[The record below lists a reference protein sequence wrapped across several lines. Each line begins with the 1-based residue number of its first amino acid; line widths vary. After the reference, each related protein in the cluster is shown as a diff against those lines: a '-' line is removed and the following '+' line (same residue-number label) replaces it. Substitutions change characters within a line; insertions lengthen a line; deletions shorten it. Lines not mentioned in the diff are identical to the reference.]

1 MGQQGRPRSSSH
13 HIIHQPCRADGV
25 LPEHLTVCQMPESR
39 SKVQTSLRSI
49 PSAAR
54 PPNTNAFSRM
64 AAHACPE
71 RGAGRSAAEPFCWG
85 VNHFMVSVLKTATSD
100 VVLSLL
106 RPAIVRTC
114 VHRVPVSCMRKYYR
128 RIFHDGPTLVR
139 PTTVLPC
146 ARTGMKSRAVLG
158 RSHTHVSTLRT
169 ATSVPEV
176 SLMDVRFEPPHSTSC
191 FPP

>member
-1 MGQQGRPRSSSH
+1 VGQQGRPRSSSH

-39 SKVQTSLRSI
+39 SKVQTSLRSM

-100 VVLSLL
+100 VVLSHL

-114 VHRVPVSCMRKYYR
+114 VHRVPISCMRKYYR
-128 RIFHDGPTLVR
+128 RIFRWTDFGASDDSATLCPYRREEPRRAR
-139 PTTVLPC
+139 P
-146 ARTGMKSRAVLG
+146 
-158 RSHTHVSTLRT
+158 
-169 ATSVPEV
+169 VPHACLYVENGHL
-176 SLMDVRFEPPHSTSC
+176 SP
-191 FPP
+191 